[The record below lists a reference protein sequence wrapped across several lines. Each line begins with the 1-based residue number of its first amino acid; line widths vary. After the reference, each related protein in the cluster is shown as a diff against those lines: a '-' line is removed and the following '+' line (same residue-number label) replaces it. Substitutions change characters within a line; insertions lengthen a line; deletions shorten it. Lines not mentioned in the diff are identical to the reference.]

1 MKKEAR
7 RGIKMPSSKSIKDNL
22 KENLSLLEDVI
33 LKELETKKG

>member
-1 MKKEAR
+1 
-7 RGIKMPSSKSIKDNL
+7 MPSSKSIKDNL